1 MRKVVSRF
9 LSALFLCLV
18 YVSLICQPVFASSP
32 TEKIVRF
39 PIVIDA
45 TTVQGGICWFS
56 YYLEYPAEQMKLLY
70 IENEEDVFNNNA
82 SPAIPANQ
90 SGRYLITMYRTGEQM
105 SSLVTLIDVNGAV
118 AQGCVDYIDPTAS
131 APVTIAYA
139 YFSVSDDTAV
149 SSVTF
154 TASEKGGGV
163 RAGTNSGVQPIIL
176 GAEGTGTTA
185 PMVEMEASST
195 MVTDISVSLDDP
207 NQSFQQA
214 ADDEMLS
221 AVLKHMTIT
230 VTLSDGSVKDFDLA
244 DSELALGTDY
254 QAVYTPPAEGTDMG
268 TVSIT
273 FWDCELSSSVHV
285 SSLLVG
291 DLNENGTLERNDYTR
306 IRQFFGGHVDVST
319 ITHPEIVLDANSNGV
334 YNRQDYTIFRQFF
347 GGHIDS
353 LPIT

>member
-1 MRKVVSRF
+1 MRKVVSGF

-105 SSLVTLIDVNGAV
+105 SSLVTLMDVNGAV
-118 AQGCVDYIDPTAS
+118 AQGCVDYIDPAAS

-149 SSVTF
+149 SAVTF

-195 MVTDISVSLDDP
+195 MVTDISVLLDDP
-207 NQSFQQA
+207 NQSFQQT

-254 QAVYTPPAEGTDMG
+254 QAFYTPPAEGTDTG

-273 FWDCELSSSVHV
+273 FWGQTMLQKILITQYILGDANGDGRIN
-285 SSLLVG
+285 LLDALKIRNSYYDGSTDLIYPVG
-291 DLNENGTLERNDYTR
+291 DFDGNGRVNL
-306 IRQFFGGHVDVST
+306 
-319 ITHPEIVLDANSNGV
+319 LDALQIRNWYYEHG
-334 YNRQDYTIFRQFF
+334 
-347 GGHIDS
+347 
-353 LPIT
+353 

>member
-1 MRKVVSRF
+1 MRKVVSGF

-105 SSLVTLIDVNGAV
+105 SSLVTLMDVNGAV
-118 AQGCVDYIDPTAS
+118 AQGCVDYIDPAAS

-149 SSVTF
+149 SAVTF
-154 TASEKGGGV
+154 TASERGGGV

-185 PMVEMEASST
+185 PIVTMETSST
-195 MVTDISVSLDDP
+195 IVTDISVSLDDP
-207 NQSFQQA
+207 NQSFQQT

-254 QAVYTPPAEGTDMG
+254 QAVYTPPAEGTDTG

-273 FWDCELSSSVHV
+273 FWGCKQELTLKIDQY
-285 SSLLVG
+285 LLG
-291 DLNENGTLERNDYTR
+291 DVNQNGYINIQDALLLARAVQQGTESQYAQMGDYNQNGYINIQDALILAR
-306 IRQFFGGHVDVST
+306 DIQNGDV
-319 ITHPEIVLDANSNGV
+319 
-334 YNRQDYTIFRQFF
+334 
-347 GGHIDS
+347 
-353 LPIT
+353 

>member
-1 MRKVVSRF
+1 MRKVVSGF

-82 SPAIPANQ
+82 SPAISANQ

-105 SSLVTLIDVNGAV
+105 SSLVTLMDVNGAV
-118 AQGCVDYIDPTAS
+118 AQGCVDYIDPAAS

-185 PMVEMEASST
+185 PIVTMETSST
-195 MVTDISVSLDDP
+195 IVTDVSVSLDDP
-207 NQSFQQA
+207 NQSFQQTP
-214 ADDEMLS
+214 DDEMLS

-254 QAVYTPPAEGTDMG
+254 QAVYTPPAEGTDTG

-273 FWDCELSSSVHV
+273 FWGQ
-285 SSLLVG
+285 SLQQNILVMQYVLG
-291 DLNENGTLERNDYTR
+291 DVNGDQRVNLFDAMLVRNAYYAGTTASIYPAGDFNLDGRINLWDAAQIRNWYYT
-306 IRQFFGGHVDVST
+306 
-319 ITHPEIVLDANSNGV
+319 NG
-334 YNRQDYTIFRQFF
+334 
-347 GGHIDS
+347 
-353 LPIT
+353 